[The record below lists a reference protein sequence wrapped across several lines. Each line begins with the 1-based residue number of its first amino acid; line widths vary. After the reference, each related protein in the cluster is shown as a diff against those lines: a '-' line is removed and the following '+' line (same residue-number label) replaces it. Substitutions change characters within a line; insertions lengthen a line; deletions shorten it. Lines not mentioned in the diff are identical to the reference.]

1 MRKLDTL
8 LQKSE
13 EKKGKKSA
21 EKRSK
26 IPRKNIKKLDR
37 NYFIHVHT
45 LEAYLGRFI
54 EWPKS
59 SMVWDSKE
67 KNNMLF
73 SLLSP

>member
-1 MRKLDTL
+1 MGKLDKL

-13 EKKGKKSA
+13 EKERKKSA
-21 EKRSK
+21 ENGAKLREKQWKRW
-26 IPRKNIKKLDR
+26 LDI
-37 NYFIHVHT
+37 FMCMF
-45 LEAYLGRFI
+45 EGYLGRFI

-73 SLLSP
+73 S